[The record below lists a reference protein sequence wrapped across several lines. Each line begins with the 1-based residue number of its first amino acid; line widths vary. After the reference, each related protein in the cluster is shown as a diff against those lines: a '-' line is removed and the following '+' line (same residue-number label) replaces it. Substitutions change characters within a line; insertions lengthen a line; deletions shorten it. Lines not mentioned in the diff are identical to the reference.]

1 MMAQAEGARLRPL
14 RASARLNP
22 DVITR
27 NSAAQEPP
35 APEAPAKR
43 PRSIFPGTGAVHFS
57 TRGEY
62 GVRMMVELARH
73 HGAGPI
79 SLTEMAD
86 HEALPRPYLEQLVVS
101 LREHGLVQSTRGAHG
116 GYQLTR
122 EPHDIRMGEVLRAL
136 EGPIAPMVCA
146 SEDPSHA
153 GICERMGFCNVNH
166 LWMTVRTAISTALD
180 SITLADLAAPRAK
193 HPYHSPPVSVET
205 LTAYTQ
211 PKDA

>member
-1 MMAQAEGARLRPL
+1 M
-14 RASARLNP
+14 
-22 DVITR
+22 ITR
-27 NSAAQEPP
+27 NSEP
-35 APEAPAKR
+35 ATAPATASTKR

-86 HEALPRPYLEQLVVS
+86 HESLPRPYLEQLVVS
-101 LREHGLVQSTRGAHG
+101 LREAGLVASTRGAHG
-116 GYQLTR
+116 GYQLTKD
-122 EPHDIRMGEVLRAL
+122 PKDIHMGEVLRAL

-146 SEDPSHA
+146 SEDPAHA

-166 LWMTVRTAISTALD
+166 LWTTVRNAITTALD
-180 SITLADLAAPRAK
+180 SITLADLATPRAQ
-193 HPYHSPPVSVET
+193 HPFHSAPVSIEK
-205 LTAYTQ
+205 LTAAVPSSPAFTQ
-211 PKDA
+211 AKDS